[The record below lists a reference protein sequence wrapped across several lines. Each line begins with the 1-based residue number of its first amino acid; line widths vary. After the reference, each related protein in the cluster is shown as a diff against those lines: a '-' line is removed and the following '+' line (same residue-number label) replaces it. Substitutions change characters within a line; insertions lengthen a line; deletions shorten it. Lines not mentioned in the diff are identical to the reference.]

1 MATLKGDAAKIKEKI
16 AAEKEKNAAKVQELF
31 KTKNDYPA
39 EVSALICCFQIV
51 NTEFY
56 FLQAA
61 PEIKPI
67 VEVKMGP
74 FASFNEQSV
83 ASAIQKSI
91 VPWSIAMF
99 GFGYPKLQTIETYR
113 EMMIAIIDADQLLP
127 GHPDCAKEARAYPV
141 AFNDL
146 LRKVKHAA
154 GMY

>member
-1 MATLKGDAAKIKEKI
+1 LATLKGDAAKIKEKI

-31 KTKNDYPA
+31 KMKNDHPA

-74 FASFNEQSV
+74 FASFNEWSV

-99 GFGYPKLQTIETYR
+99 RFGYPKLQTIKTYR
-113 EMMIAIIDADQLLP
+113 EMMIAIINAEQLLP
-127 GHPDCAKEARAYPV
+127 GHPDCTKEARAYPV

-154 GMY
+154 GIY